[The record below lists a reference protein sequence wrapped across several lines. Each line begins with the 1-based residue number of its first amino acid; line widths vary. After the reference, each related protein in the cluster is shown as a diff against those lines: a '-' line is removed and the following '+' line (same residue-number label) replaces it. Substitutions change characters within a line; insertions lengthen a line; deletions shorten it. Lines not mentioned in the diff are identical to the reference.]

1 MTASSRLQL
10 SQGLA
15 AVTAAKA
22 TTVTAAIAATTVAVA
37 AAEAATVTT
46 AKATTATAVGHA
58 VYAGAHR
65 IRLATIAAARAVVA
79 SMTLLSAQVCISA
92 WGLVVIPAAAFAVT
106 KLARVV
112 ALGCARLVVV
122 VRAGCALALA
132 KLWLALLL
140 VTIRAALSTTL
151 GVAVK
156 TAVRIAAIAAFCA
169 LLALRAWAAEAAV
182 AARFV
187 LACRALLGF
196 AFGLALAVR

>member
-1 MTASSRLQL
+1 M
-10 SQGLA
+10 
-15 AVTAAKA
+15 
-22 TTVTAAIAATTVAVA
+22 
-37 AAEAATVTT
+37 
-46 AKATTATAVGHA
+46 
-58 VYAGAHR
+58 
-65 IRLATIAAARAVVA
+65 
-79 SMTLLSAQVCISA
+79 LSAEVCISA